1 MVATGGQFLTTD
13 LIEAP
18 VMNNLHPLTIAATG
32 IALVTTVTVAA
43 VPSAALACNPD
54 DCSGLSSEELARDR
68 AEIRRLN
75 REQLRY
81 VQRRDAG
88 YSRGW
93 DAQREHS
100 KTMSAYER
108 ERAEYERRMAQ
119 WREAV
124 RRCNAG
130 DLRYCAG

>member
-1 MVATGGQFLTTD
+1 MNKPIVLLAAGAVLATIGAASSPAPAFATT
-13 LIEAP
+13 
-18 VMNNLHPLTIAATG
+18 
-32 IALVTTVTVAA
+32 
-43 VPSAALACNPD
+43 CNPEG
-54 DCSGLSSEELARDR
+54 CEELTREERARDR

-81 VQRRDAG
+81 VRRRDAE

-93 DAQREHS
+93 DAQERHAQDMAS
-100 KTMSAYER
+100 YEA

-124 RRCNAG
+124 RRCRAG
-130 DLRYCAG
+130 DYRYCEG